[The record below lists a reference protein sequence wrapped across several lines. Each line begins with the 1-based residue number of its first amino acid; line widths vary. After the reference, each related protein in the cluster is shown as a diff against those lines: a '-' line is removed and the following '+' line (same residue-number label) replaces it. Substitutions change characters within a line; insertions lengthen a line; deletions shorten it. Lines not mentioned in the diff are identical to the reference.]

1 MNKILMVLVTFAFL
15 FIAACNPAPCPDC
28 TPCPDCPPCPPSQSS
43 IDLEIVP
50 SEWASNCEIQ
60 DGILVVNI
68 KNNGVSDCPATSTTI
83 EFFDHGSFVIPTPP
97 IAAGATISLPTVPLP
112 SGCHTPDCNF
122 SIIVDSANDI
132 TEGNESNNT
141 APGTCIG

>member
-1 MNKILMVLVTFAFL
+1 MNKIFMVLVTFAFL
-15 FIAACNPAPCPDC
+15 FIAACNPTVCPD
-28 TPCPDCPPCPPSQSS
+28 PPPCPPCPCPCTT
-43 IDLEIVP
+43 DLEIVP

-68 KNNGVSDCPATSTTI
+68 KNNGASDCPATSTTI
-83 EFFDHGSFVIPTPP
+83 DFFDHGSFVIPTPP

-112 SGCHTPDCNF
+112 SGCYTPDCIF
-122 SIIVDSANDI
+122 GIIIDSANDVN
-132 TEGNESNNT
+132 EGNEFDNT